1 MLGNIVDL
9 TQYCRVILITLP
21 AEGTE
26 LPGEDIFS
34 KMEKLKKKW
43 SDAIMI
49 ILSRGILDIF
59 SIWS

>member
-34 KMEKLKKKW
+34 KMEKL
-43 SDAIMI
+43 
-49 ILSRGILDIF
+49 
-59 SIWS
+59 